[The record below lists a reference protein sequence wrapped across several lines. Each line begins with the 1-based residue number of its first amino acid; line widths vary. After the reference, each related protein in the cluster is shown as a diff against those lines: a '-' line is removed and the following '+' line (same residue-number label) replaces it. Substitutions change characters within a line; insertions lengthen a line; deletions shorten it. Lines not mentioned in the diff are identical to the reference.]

1 VTQDYGQAMTWYHKA
16 ADQGDAG
23 GQTGIGWLYE
33 NGFGVTQDY
42 SEALTWYLEAADKG
56 DSPAQNNVGWFYEK
70 GRGVTPDYTQA
81 AAWFYRAAEQGN
93 ALAEA
98 NLGWLYEKGLG
109 VTQDYAKAAAL
120 YRKAAEHGNVHAR
133 NDLGRLYLHGFGV
146 KQDESEAL
154 NWYRKAAE
162 QGSTEAQA
170 SIACLNEAERAKA
183 SEAAGSPG
191 TVCLPNGIRA
201 PRAIIAPDP
210 EYSTQ
215 ARKEGIAGTVVLS
228 LVVGPDGD
236 PRDITVAR
244 SLGHGLDE
252 QAIAAVKRWKFEPG
266 MKDGKPV
273 AVRLSIEVDF
283 RLQ

>member
-1 VTQDYGQAMTWYHKA
+1 M
-16 ADQGDAG
+16 
-23 GQTGIGWLYE
+23 
-33 NGFGVTQDY
+33 NG
-42 SEALTWYLEAADKG
+42 
-56 DSPAQNNVGWFYEK
+56 
-70 GRGVTPDYTQA
+70 
-81 AAWFYRAAEQGN
+81 
-93 ALAEA
+93 
-98 NLGWLYEKGLG
+98 
-109 VTQDYAKAAAL
+109 
-120 YRKAAEHGNVHAR
+120 
-133 NDLGRLYLHGFGV
+133 
-146 KQDESEAL
+146 
-154 NWYRKAAE
+154 YRKAAE

-170 SIACLNEAERAKA
+170 SNACRNEAEPAKG

-191 TVCLPNGIRA
+191 TQDEHVCLPNGIRA
-201 PRAIIAPDP
+201 PRAIFAPDP

-236 PRDITVAR
+236 PRDITVVR

-273 AVRLSIEVDF
+273 AVQLSIEVAF

>member
-1 VTQDYGQAMTWYHKA
+1 M
-16 ADQGDAG
+16 
-23 GQTGIGWLYE
+23 
-33 NGFGVTQDY
+33 
-42 SEALTWYLEAADKG
+42 
-56 DSPAQNNVGWFYEK
+56 
-70 GRGVTPDYTQA
+70 
-81 AAWFYRAAEQGN
+81 
-93 ALAEA
+93 
-98 NLGWLYEKGLG
+98 
-109 VTQDYAKAAAL
+109 
-120 YRKAAEHGNVHAR
+120 
-133 NDLGRLYLHGFGV
+133 HGFGV

-215 ARKEGIAGTVVLS
+215 ARKEEIAGTVVLS